1 MKNPK
6 TPARLPRKAPSNQT
20 GGTAWG
26 KKLAAEFS
34 RMVQSADMKMLILL
48 NFPYIIA
55 FYMVEKAA
63 WLYRHCNGDSVVDRL
78 MVLFM
83 NFGLAYKSVL
93 PSFHPFDLMVG
104 LVGAAAL
111 KAVIYF
117 KGKNAKKYRQGEE
130 YGSARWGNQKDI
142 EPFID
147 PVFENNV
154 ILTQTERLMMS
165 GRPKHPKYARNK
177 NVIVIGGSG
186 SGKTRFYVKPN
197 LMQMP
202 QKVSYV
208 VTDPKGTIIIECGK
222 MLSDAGYKIK
232 VLNTINF
239 KKSMRYNP
247 FHYIR
252 SEKDI
257 LKLVNTII
265 ANTKGDGEKS
275 GEDFWIKAE
284 RLLYCALIGYIWYEA
299 PEEEQNFSTLLE
311 FINASEAREDDET
324 FKNAVDE
331 LFEELEQKKPEHFA
345 VRQYK
350 KYKLAAGVVCS
361 KRLLNQAVGKSLRT
375 HNLKPKKG
383 AQVMRKNEKITAL
396 YERLSRD
403 DFGKDDDQ
411 QRESNSIS
419 NQKAMLEEFAA
430 RQGFTNIVHFTDD
443 GISGTCFDRPG
454 FLAMMKEVEAG
465 NVEYLCIKDMSR
477 MGRDYLKVGQ
487 IMEILRQRGVRLI
500 AINDGVDSA
509 RGDDDFTPFRNIMN
523 EYYARDTS
531 RKIRSTFQSKGKSG
545 KHLTGTVIY
554 GYLWNEAR
562 DQWLV
567 DPEAA
572 EVVKRIF
579 AMTIDGYGPYQIASK
594 LKEEKILIPSAYLAQ
609 HGEGVNKNKTFKDVY
624 GWGSST
630 ICNILEKREYLG
642 HTINFKTRKHF
653 KDKKSHYVP
662 EDEWTIFENTHEP
675 IIDQQT
681 FDLVQKIRGNV
692 RRYPDG
698 WGEAAPLTGLL
709 YCADCGG
716 KMYVHR
722 TNNGK
727 RISQYT
733 CSQYSK
739 VPVGKLCKTQH
750 RINEDVV
757 LSLVSE
763 MLKAIAEYAKH
774 DRAEFVRVVQEAQ
787 SSQQTAEVR
796 KQRTRLATAKQRVS
810 ELEVLLCKIYED
822 NILGKLSDSRYATLD
837 AQYEKEQSE
846 LTAEISVLEKAIKS
860 YEKHEKDADRF
871 IALIDKY
878 ENFDKL
884 TIAMLNEFIEKILVH
899 ERDRKG
905 SIQTTQE
912 VEIYFNFVGRFVPPA
927 FGEVELTPEELEEI
941 RKREERK
948 DRLHQNYLKRKASGA
963 QKRYEDKI
971 KERKKAEIEA
981 KKAAIRAEDIAKG
994 VFVPVSSLPQREPMK
1009 GVQTA

>member
-1 MKNPK
+1 MPDILTHLTEALKHPFQIHW
-6 TPARLPRKAPSNQT
+6 TEHSFASILFCSGLYVMGICLYQSEQGRTRDR
-20 GGTAWG
+20 
-26 KKLAAEFS
+26 AEHGS
-34 RMVQSADMKMLILL
+34 
-48 NFPYIIA
+48 
-55 FYMVEKAA
+55 AA
-63 WLYRHCNGDSVVDRL
+63 WASPKQV
-78 MVLFM
+78 
-83 NFGLAYKSVL
+83 
-93 PSFHPFDLMVG
+93 
-104 LVGAAAL
+104 
-111 KAVIYF
+111 
-117 KGKNAKKYRQGEE
+117 NAMF
-130 YGSARWGNQKDI
+130 AQKQ
-142 EPFID
+142 
-147 PVFENNV
+147 NK
-154 ILTQTERLMMS
+154 ILTRHVRL
-165 GRPKHPKYARNK
+165 GLDTHKHRRSL
-177 NVIVIGGSG
+177 NVLVIGGSG
-186 SGKTRFYVKPN
+186 AAKTRSYVKPN
-197 LMQMP
+197 ILEANTN
-202 QKVSYV
+202 YV
-208 VTDPKGTIIIECGK
+208 ITDPKMEVLTATGGWLE
-222 MLSDAGYKIK
+222 SQGYDIR
-232 VLNTINF
+232 VLNLVNLEQ
-239 KKSMRYNP
+239 SDGYNP
-247 FHYIR
+247 FRYLR
-252 SEKDI
+252 DEKDA
-257 LKLVNTII
+257 LRLVNNLIQAT
-265 ANTKGDGEKS
+265 TPKGSHESDP
-275 GEDFWIKAE
+275 FWTKAE
-284 RLLYCALIGYIWYEA
+284 TALLQAIILMLFQEA
-299 PEEEQNFSTLLE
+299 PEYEQNFSMVMRVLEYAEVKEEDEEYVSPLDLLFQAIE
-311 FINASEAREDDET
+311 RE
-324 FKNAVDE
+324 NPSSVAV
-331 LFEELEQKKPEHFA
+331 H
-345 VRQYK
+345 QYK
-350 KYKLAAGVVCS
+350 VFKMAAGVVCS

-579 AMTIDGYGPYQIASK
+579 AMTIEGYGPYQIASK

-662 EDEWTIFENTHEP
+662 EDEWTIFENTHEA

-739 VPVGKLCKTQH
+739 VPVGKLCTTQH

-787 SSQQTAEVR
+787 SSQQTAEIR

-846 LTAEISVLEKAIKS
+846 LTAEISALEKAVKS

-878 ENFDKL
+878 EHFDKL

-971 KERKKAEIEA
+971 KGRKKAEIEA

-994 VFVPVSSLPQREPMK
+994 VFVPASSLPQREPMK

>member
-1 MKNPK
+1 M
-6 TPARLPRKAPSNQT
+6 T
-20 GGTAWG
+20 GKV
-26 KKLAAEFS
+26 KKL
-34 RMVQSADMKMLILL
+34 VLL
-48 NFPYIIA
+48 NLPYLIFVYLFDKLCQGVRLAPGADASEKLLHIGQGFSAA
-55 FYMVEKAA
+55 FA
-63 WLYRHCNGDSVVDRL
+63 S
-78 MVLFM
+78 
-83 NFGLAYKSVL
+83 LA
-93 PSFHPFDLMVG
+93 PSFHLVDLC
-104 LVGAAAL
+104 VGAAG
-111 KAVIYF
+111 AVLIRLVVYS
-117 KGKNAKKYRQGEE
+117 KGKNAKKYRRGIE
-130 YGSARWGNQKDI
+130 YGSARWGTPADIAPYMDKD
-142 EPFID
+142 FSQ
-147 PVFENNV
+147 NV
-154 ILTQTERLMMS
+154 LLTQTERITMS
-165 GRPKHPKYARNK
+165 SRPKEPKYARNK
-177 NVIVIGGSG
+177 NILVCGGSG
-186 SGKTRFYVKPN
+186 SGKTRFFVKPN
-197 LMQMP
+197 LLQCHS
-202 QKVSYV
+202 SYV
-208 VTDPKGTIIIECGK
+208 VTDPKGTILNEVGALLDRK
-222 MLSDAGYKIK
+222 GYRIK
-232 VLNTINF
+232 SLNLINF

-247 FHYIR
+247 LAYIR

-257 LKLVNTII
+257 LKLVNALIL
-265 ANTKGDGEKS
+265 NTKGEGEKS
-275 GEDFWIKAE
+275 SEDFWVKAE
-284 RLLYCALIGYIWYEA
+284 RLYYSALIGYIWYEA
-299 PEEEQNFSTLLE
+299 EPEERNFITLLDL
-311 FINASEAREDDET
+311 ISASEAREDDEE
-324 FKNAVDE
+324 FQSPVDL
-331 LFEELEQKKPEHFA
+331 LFAKLEKEHPDHFA
-345 VRQYK
+345 VKQYRK
-350 KYKLAAGVVCS
+350 FKMAAGVVCS

-594 LKEEKILIPSAYLAQ
+594 LKEEKVLIPSAYLAQ

-739 VPVGKLCKTQH
+739 VPVGKLCTTQH

-846 LTAEISVLEKAIKS
+846 LTAEISALEKAIKS

-971 KERKKAEIEA
+971 KGRKKAEIEA